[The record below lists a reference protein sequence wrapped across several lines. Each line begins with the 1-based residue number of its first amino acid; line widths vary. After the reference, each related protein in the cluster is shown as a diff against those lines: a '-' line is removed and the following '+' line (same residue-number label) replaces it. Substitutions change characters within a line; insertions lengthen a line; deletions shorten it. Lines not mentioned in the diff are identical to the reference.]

1 MTRYTEPK
9 YRTIFDAKENEL
21 KQLREKSA
29 HSQWKP
35 AYHIHPQYGLINDPN
50 GLAYFNG
57 EFHVFYQWYPFDA
70 MHGMKH
76 WAHAKSKDLVN
87 WERLPV
93 ALVPVEDYE
102 SHGAYSG
109 AALEVDGKLY
119 MYYTGNIKYG
129 PVERSA
135 NQCLAIMEKD
145 GTITKYENNPLIEG
159 VPEGYTGHVRD
170 PKVFEKNGRYYM
182 LLGAQRADL
191 TGAIIV
197 YQSDDAVDWTFK
209 GELNLK
215 IDFPEDVY
223 MLECPDFFEVNGK
236 DVIVVSPQG
245 LKPDGHDYHNIYNVI
260 YVLGELNLETLS
272 FEVEDYQELEKGFDF
287 YAPQTFAG
295 KNNERL
301 LFAWAGMGEVDY
313 PSDSE
318 QWAHCLSIPREL
330 DIVNGKLVQKP
341 AQELKQ
347 LRKGTKAGDAV
358 MENAGI
364 AELGSAVQYDA
375 ELENHIS
382 RNQFELEL
390 DFNEIEADQFGLEL
404 FASENEGLVLKFD
417 HSGKTVSLNREK
429 FEAAFGGEFGFVRSS
444 ELEVGDN
451 VKVQVFVDSSIA
463 EIFINDG
470 EVVFTTRVFPKKAS
484 KGIRIFADGKLSCSY
499 EKHELAQGISF

>member
-9 YRTIFDAKENEL
+9 YRTIYDAKENEL
-21 KQLREKSA
+21 EQLREKSA
-29 HSQWKP
+29 ESRWKP

-135 NQCLAIMEKD
+135 NQCLAIMDKD

-170 PKVFEKNGRYYM
+170 PKVFERDGRYYM
-182 LLGAQRADL
+182 LLGAQRTNL

-197 YQSDDAVDWTFK
+197 YESDNAIDWTFK

-215 IDFPEDVY
+215 IEFPEEVY
-223 MLECPDFFEVNGK
+223 MLECPDFFELNGR

-245 LKPDGHDYHNIYNVI
+245 LKPEGHDYHNIYNVI
-260 YVLGELNLETLS
+260 YALGKLDLESLT
-272 FEVEDYQELEKGFDF
+272 FEVEHYQELEKGFDF

-301 LFAWAGMGEVDY
+301 LFAWAGMGEIDY
-313 PSDSE
+313 PTDSE

-330 DIVNGKLVQKP
+330 DIVGGKLVQKL

-347 LRKGTKAGDAV
+347 LRKGTTAGDV
-358 MENAGI
+358 LLEK
-364 AELGSAVQYDA
+364 GSSIEVDASEQY
-375 ELENHIS
+375 
-382 RNQFELEL
+382 EL
-390 DFNEIEADQFGLEL
+390 DLDFTGIEATEFGVEL
-404 FASENEGLVLKFD
+404 FSSETEGLVLKFD
-417 HSGKTVSLNREK
+417 SSKQTVSLNREK
-429 FEAAFGGEFGFVRSS
+429 FEAAFGGEYGFVRSS
-444 ELEVGDN
+444 ELKIDDK
-451 VKVQVFVDSSIA
+451 VKVQVFVDRSIA
-463 EIFINDG
+463 ETFINYG
-470 EVVFTTRVFPKKAS
+470 EAVFTARVFPKEES
-484 KGIRIFADGKLSCSY
+484 KGIRVFADGKLSCSY
-499 EKHELAQGISF
+499 KKHELAQGISF

>member
-21 KQLREKSA
+21 EQLREKSA
-29 HSQWKP
+29 HSSWKP

-76 WAHAKSKDLVN
+76 WAHTKSKDLVN

-135 NQCLAIMEKD
+135 NQNLAIMDKD

-182 LLGAQRADL
+182 LLGAQRSDL

-197 YQSDDAVDWTFK
+197 YESENAIDWTFK

-215 IDFPEDVY
+215 IDFPDSVY
-223 MLECPDFFEVNGK
+223 MLECPDFFELNGK

-260 YVLGELNLETLS
+260 YVLGELNLDTLT
-272 FEVEDYQELEKGFDF
+272 FDVEDYQELEKGFDF

-301 LFAWAGMGEVDY
+301 LFAWAGMGEIDY
-313 PSDSE
+313 PSDNE

-347 LRKGTKAGDAV
+347 LRKNAKAGDV
-358 MENAGI
+358 VLETAGSVEI
-364 AELGSAVQYDA
+364 GIGEQY
-375 ELENHIS
+375 
-382 RNQFELEL
+382 ELEL
-390 DFNEIEADQFGLEL
+390 DFTGMEADKFGLEL
-404 FASENEGLVLKFD
+404 FASEKEGLVLEFNR
-417 HSGKTVSLNREK
+417 SGKTVSVNREK
-429 FEAAFGGEFGFVRSS
+429 FEAAFGGEYGFVRSS
-444 ELEVGDN
+444 ELEIDDT
-451 VKVQVFVDSSIA
+451 VKVQVLVDRSIA
-463 EIFINDG
+463 EVFINDG
-470 EVVFTTRVFPKKAS
+470 EVVFTTRVFPNEES
-484 KGIRIFADGKLSCSY
+484 NGIRIFADGKVSCSY

>member
-1 MTRYTEPK
+1 MTKYTEPK

-21 KQLREKSA
+21 EQLREKSA
-29 HSQWKP
+29 NSPWKP
-35 AYHIHPQYGLINDPN
+35 AFHIHPQYGLINDPN

-109 AALEVDGKLY
+109 ASLEVHGKLY

-135 NQCLAIMEKD
+135 NQNLAIMDKQ
-145 GTITKYENNPLIEG
+145 GNITKYENNPLIEG

-170 PKVFEKNGRYYM
+170 PKVFARDGRYYM
-182 LLGAQRADL
+182 LLGAQRTDL

-197 YQSDDAVDWTFK
+197 YESDNAIDWTFK
-209 GELNLK
+209 GELDLK
-215 IDFPEDVY
+215 IEFPEDVY
-223 MLECPDFFEVNGK
+223 MLECPDFFELNGK

-245 LKPDGHDYHNIYNVI
+245 LKPEGHDYHNIYNVI
-260 YVLGELNLETLS
+260 YVLGKLDLASMT
-272 FEVEDYQELEKGFDF
+272 FEVDQYQELDKGFDF

-301 LFAWAGMGEVDY
+301 LFAWAGMGEIDY
-313 PSDSE
+313 PSDGE
-318 QWAHCLSIPREL
+318 KWAHCLSIPREL

-347 LRKGTKAGDAV
+347 LRNSAKAGEV
-358 MENAGI
+358 ILEKAGSV
-364 AELGSAVQYDA
+364 EVGSAGQY
-375 ELENHIS
+375 
-382 RNQFELEL
+382 ELEL
-390 DFNEIEADQFGLEL
+390 ELSDIDADSFGVIL
-404 FASENEGLVLKFD
+404 FASENEGLVLEFD
-417 HSGKTVSLNREK
+417 RSRQTVYLNREK
-429 FEAAFGGEFGFVRSS
+429 FEAAFGGEYGFVRSS
-444 ELEVGDN
+444 ELKIHDK
-451 VKVQVFVDSSIA
+451 VKVQVFADRSIA
-463 EIFINDG
+463 EVFINDG
-470 EVVFTTRVFPKKAS
+470 EVVFTARVFPKEES
-484 KGIRIFADGKLSCSY
+484 KGIKIFANGKLRCKY